1 MSAERSPVVL
11 LAGEGQMPFRVLEG
25 AREAGQPLLLVAV
38 EETTSPDLAS
48 QADEVIWVRHLK
60 LGRLRKECSERNVK
74 EMIMAGRIDHS
85 KIFSLA
91 NFDFEALRLLKGLP
105 DLRANTLL
113 CAFGDLL
120 AGWGVTLT
128 SSVTFLQKY
137 LAKEGVL
144 TSRRLPK
151 EVEREIAFGAR
162 IAKELGRA
170 DVGQTVVVKNGT
182 VVAVEAMEGTDQCLE
197 RAGTIAGSGCVVVK
211 MPKPNQDMR
220 FDVPVIGVNTIEK
233 IAKIKARAIVIG
245 AGRTLIIDP
254 ETLNVANQLG
264 VDVVSID
271 DLALD

>member
-1 MSAERSPVVL
+1 
-11 LAGEGQMPFRVLEG
+11 MPFRVLEG

-91 NFDFEALRLLKGLP
+91 NVDFEALRLLKGLP

-120 AGWGVTLT
+120 AGWGVTLI

-144 TSRRLPK
+144 TSRRLSK

-271 DLALD
+271 DLALDETP